1 MKLAYRIRRGPFW
14 IVFAVLILIN
24 IAMQATTGANGLPLV
39 FLLVWLAVLAIIWLA
54 VCVGRLRDMG
64 KSPWLCLLTL
74 VPLVGFFML
83 LWLGFSASE
92 SADTAESR
100 N

>member
-1 MKLAYRIRRGPFW
+1 MKLTYRIRRGPFW

-24 IAMQATTGANGLPLV
+24 IAMQATTGENGLPLV

-54 VCVGRLRDMG
+54 VCVGRLRDMA

-83 LWLGFSASE
+83 LWLGFSASDSVE
-92 SADTAESR
+92 SAK
-100 N
+100 

>member
-1 MKLAYRIRRGPFW
+1 MKLTYRIRRGPFW

-24 IAMQATTGANGLPLV
+24 IAMQATTGGSSELPFV
-39 FLLVWLAVLAIIWLA
+39 FLLVWLALLGIIWLA
-54 VCVGRLRDMG
+54 VCVGRLRDMA

-83 LWLGFSASE
+83 LWLGFSASDSVE
-92 SADTAESR
+92 SAK
-100 N
+100 